1 MINLYKNSFTVVHC
15 LLSILFA
22 MYIYMYS
29 LLDYWYISFIFN
41 YFLFQNKTR
50 LFNIYGITEVSS
62 WASCHEIDIDD
73 DSTHDEPHPLGV
85 PIGEPLLG
93 TRIELRGKEQKRIF
107 IGKHVHVCMYA
118 LNSNL

>member
-1 MINLYKNSFTVVHC
+1 MINLYRNSFTVSE
-15 LLSILFA
+15 LLAVKLFA

-29 LLDYWYISFIFN
+29 LLDYWYILFILN

-73 DSTHDEPHPLGV
+73 DSAQNKPHPLGV

-107 IGKHVHVCMYA
+107 IGKHVHVCT
-118 LNSNL
+118 